1 MAELTGL
8 GVKLY
13 GGCCGTTPE
22 YIALL
27 REKLAGCTIVQVPR
41 QVPAAVCSGTRT
53 VPIDRVRV
61 IGERINPTGKKLMKE
76 ALRRGDVDYMLNQ
89 ALAQTEAGADILD
102 VNVGLPEI
110 DEAEMMVRTVKA
122 LQGVTDAPLQLDST
136 DPPGAGGSPAGLLR
150 QGHCQLGERGRGDP
164 ERHPPLVKKYG
175 AAVVGLTLDHTGIPK
190 TVDARLSVARRILD
204 RALSYGIRREDVYI
218 DCLTL
223 TVSAEQEAA
232 AQTLEGLRR
241 VKGELGLKTVLGV
254 SNISF
259 GLPAR
264 PLINQNFLTMA
275 MAAGLDLP
283 ILNPNVD
290 AMMAAVRCYHLLM
303 NIDTDA
309 REFIAA
315 YGNAT
320 VSTSITSAAGMTAA
334 PAAGEKRGLEE
345 IVEAGLKG
353 EAGEATQA
361 LLESRAPW
369 TWWTTSS
376 SPPWTE

>member
-1 MAELTGL
+1 MEISKEQIAKMAESYKKAETQHVAQRAVTKNGILESAESVEVLKRMSPKNFAFSIDVVDQAVANQKMSGRCWIFACLNVLRFHIEKELDLPKGTFEL
-8 GVKLY
+8 SQAYLAFFNKLERAAWFLEHVVATADKPLDDREVDWLF
-13 GGCCGTTPE
+13 TTPM
-22 YIALL
+22 AD
-27 REKLAGCTIVQVPR
+27 GGDWDM
-41 QVPAAVCSGTRT
+41 VC
-53 VPIDRVRV
+53 
-61 IGERINPTGKKLMKE
+61 
-76 ALRRGDVDYMLNQ
+76 A
-89 ALAQTEAGADILD
+89 
-102 VNVGLPEI
+102 
-110 DEAEMMVRTVKA
+110 
-122 LQGVTDAPLQLDST
+122 
-136 DPPGAGGSPAGLLR
+136 
-150 QGHCQLGERGRGDP
+150 
-164 ERHPPLVKKYG
+164 LVKKYG

-345 IVEAGLKG
+345 IISDAW
-353 EAGEATQA
+353 A
-361 LLESRAPW
+361 W
-369 TWWTTSS
+369 HSS
-376 SPPWTE
+376 HPNGYEG